1 MANLANA
8 LKQEISDAV
17 SSQLRKEMADINKS
31 LNNIQRELA
40 ALAALQPL
48 AAAVTGGAPKRQART
63 TTTRRKTGGRKVG
76 SRTAG
81 RAAGTSGGTTRKAPA
96 RKAAVQRTGRRS
108 PAVAEKAEAT
118 KAGTER
124 KDNTRFSAGGLKA
137 HRKSIDLSAGEYGR
151 LLGVSALS
159 IYNWEGGK
167 AKPRQASMVEL
178 AKIKKM
184 GKKEAQQLL
193 ERRKREKLAG

>member
-1 MANLANA
+1 MANV

-17 SSQLRKEMADINKS
+17 SAQLRKEMAEINKS
-31 LNNIQRELA
+31 LSTLQREVA

-48 AAAVTGGAPKRQART
+48 AAAVTGGAPKRQTRT
-63 TTTRRKTGGRKVG
+63 ITRRKTGGRK
-76 SRTAG
+76 AAD
-81 RAAGTSGGTTRKAPA
+81 RAAGTMGAAGRKAPTRKA
-96 RKAAVQRTGRRS
+96 AAQRTGRRS
-108 PAVAEKAEAT
+108 QASAENAEVAS
-118 KAGTER
+118 AGTER
-124 KDNTRFSAGGLKA
+124 KDSSRFSASGLKA

-167 AKPRQASMVEL
+167 AKPRPASIAEL

-184 GKKEAQQLL
+184 GKREAQILL
-193 ERRKREKLAG
+193 EQRKREKLEG